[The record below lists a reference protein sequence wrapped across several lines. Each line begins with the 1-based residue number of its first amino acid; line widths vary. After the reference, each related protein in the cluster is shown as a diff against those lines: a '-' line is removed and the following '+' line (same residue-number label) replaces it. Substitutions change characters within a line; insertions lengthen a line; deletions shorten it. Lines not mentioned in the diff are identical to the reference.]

1 MKKKSRFLV
10 HIALI
15 ALSLCIMVYGV
26 YAAKRASL
34 TVSGT
39 IGFTAHAGSVDVQL
53 TGISGAYDVY
63 HNKVIIGTAT
73 TGQVAL
79 NNTSTTKVTA
89 GSTATNL
96 TIKTATTKQSDD
108 TTDYGTDNVN
118 LTALYFDDVENS
130 TATQDVIT
138 DIVFTFKATNK
149 ALFAMKLDDTKF
161 TGNALTGSTRVTYKI
176 ALSDGATNSMD
187 AGTKGTDNNVTGGGE
202 LTFTV
207 TLKLVS
213 STTGAATM
221 ENLSAAAFKVPV
233 EFIKA

>member
-26 YAAKRASL
+26 YAAKQAQL
-34 TVSGT
+34 TVTGT
-39 IGFTAHAGSVDVQL
+39 IGFTAHNGAVDVQL

-63 HNKVIIGTAT
+63 HNKVVMGSAT

-79 NNTSTTKVTA
+79 DGNSTTTVTA
-89 GSTATNL
+89 GSTANNL
-96 TIKTATTKQSDD
+96 TIKTATTKQTGD
-108 TTDYGTDNVN
+108 TTDYGTNDVN

-138 DIVFTFKATNK
+138 NIVFTFTATNK
-149 ALFAMKLDDTKF
+149 ALFAMKLNEDKL
-161 TGNALTGSTRVTYKI
+161 TGNALTGGRVTYAI
-176 ALSDGATNSMD
+176 GWPADATNSMN
-187 AGTKGTDNNVTGGGE
+187 AGTKGTDNNVTGGGT
-202 LTFTV
+202 LTFTI
-207 TLKLVS
+207 TLTLASK
-213 STTGAATM
+213 TPDAPTM
-221 ENLSAAAFKVPV
+221 ENLTAAAFSVPV

>member
-96 TIKTATTKQSDD
+96 TIKTATTNKPGD
-108 TTDYGTDNVN
+108 TYADNV
-118 LTALYFDDVENS
+118 LTALYFDDIENS
-130 TATQDVIT
+130 TATQDVLT

-149 ALFAMKLDDTKF
+149 ALFAMKLDNTKF
-161 TGNALTGSTRVTYKI
+161 TGNALTGNTRVTYTI
-176 ALSDGATNSMD
+176 ALSDGATNSMN
-187 AGTKGTDNNVTGGGE
+187 AGTKGTGNNVTSGGE

-213 STTGAATM
+213 STTGAANM
-221 ENLSAAAFKVPV
+221 ENLSATAFKVPV